1 MASVGKEDYI
11 YDVFISFCGEDT
23 RRTFVDHL
31 YVALDRQGIRT
42 FKDDQ
47 RVEKGKRINDELLQS
62 IQDSRLYL
70 IVFSNNYASSSWCL
84 NELLKIMECQK
95 TKDHT
100 AYPVFYDVEPTEV
113 RRQSGSVGEAL
124 CIHENETKVGV
135 WRQALKETANL
146 SGWDLRNIADGHEGQ
161 VIKLIVEEVSREL
174 CSFNSNIID
183 EKLVGIE
190 QRMQDLELLLKIGL
204 DDVRM
209 IGIKGMGGAGKTTL
223 ARAIFDKIS
232 TQFEARSF
240 VENVSKASLSGLNSL
255 QNQVLADVS
264 KDQCIT
270 VSSVHDGINMMKL
283 RLRGKRVLV
292 VLDDVDHISHLE
304 ALAGDNSWFKPGSR
318 IIITTRDEQVLLS
331 HRVSLIHYIHLLSD
345 EEATRLFSRY
355 AFGKDIPVREYE
367 KESLKVVRYANGL
380 PLTVKVLGSLLCGKE
395 KPQWIDTLAGLKT
408 IPLEETVK
416 KLEISYESLE
426 DEHKKIF
433 LDVACFLKNWKT
445 EDAIRMLDGC
455 GFQRK
460 SLITITVV
468 HKTEFDY
475 DLPYESQRYEQICMH
490 DHIEEMG
497 KNIVRR
503 SHPDD
508 PCRHS
513 RLWVQDEIK
522 HVLARDIGTEETRCI
537 RMEVTPDIDLTGLL
551 NMKNLRC
558 LIVNYAT
565 VGSSYSD
572 YVRDNH
578 KVCKYLPNAIRYLCW
593 RRYPHRRLPK
603 ISGANN
609 LVTLEISDSKIEQLW
624 EGGMDMRKL
633 KYLVLHNTYCL
644 RTCDLG
650 LFPNLESLYL
660 LGCRKLVELRAPTGC
675 LKRLVYLSI
684 CRCKRLRSLSFI
696 KHLEP
701 LQFLKLTG
709 RNHKE
714 FPDIIPADS
723 NSSLR
728 GLHIYGSEIAELP
741 SSIEN
746 SLKSLEKLDL
756 SYCKCLRD
764 LPSSICK
771 LKHLTSI
778 ILQGCVGLEK
788 LPDDLGD
795 LECLKELNIDYTS
808 ISQLPRNIS

>member
-1 MASVGKEDYI
+1 M
-11 YDVFISFCGEDT
+11 VF
-23 RRTFVDHL
+23 
-31 YVALDRQGIRT
+31 
-42 FKDDQ
+42 
-47 RVEKGKRINDELLQS
+47 
-62 IQDSRLYL
+62 
-70 IVFSNNYASSSWCL
+70 VF
-84 NELLKIMECQK
+84 E
-95 TKDHT
+95 
-100 AYPVFYDVEPTEV
+100 
-113 RRQSGSVGEAL
+113 
-124 CIHENETKVGV
+124 
-135 WRQALKETANL
+135 
-146 SGWDLRNIADGHEGQ
+146 
-161 VIKLIVEEVSREL
+161 
-174 CSFNSNIID
+174 
-183 EKLVGIE
+183 
-190 QRMQDLELLLKIGL
+190 
-204 DDVRM
+204 
-209 IGIKGMGGAGKTTL
+209 
-223 ARAIFDKIS
+223 
-232 TQFEARSF
+232 
-240 VENVSKASLSGLNSL
+240 
-255 QNQVLADVS
+255 
-264 KDQCIT
+264 
-270 VSSVHDGINMMKL
+270 
-283 RLRGKRVLV
+283 
-292 VLDDVDHISHLE
+292 
-304 ALAGDNSWFKPGSR
+304 
-318 IIITTRDEQVLLS
+318 
-331 HRVSLIHYIHLLSD
+331 
-345 EEATRLFSRY
+345 
-355 AFGKDIPVREYE
+355 
-367 KESLKVVRYANGL
+367 
-380 PLTVKVLGSLLCGKE
+380 
-395 KPQWIDTLAGLKT
+395 
-408 IPLEETVK
+408 
-416 KLEISYESLE
+416 
-426 DEHKKIF
+426 
-433 LDVACFLKNWKT
+433 
-445 EDAIRMLDGC
+445 
-455 GFQRK
+455 FQ
-460 SLITITVV
+460 
-468 HKTEFDY
+468 
-475 DLPYESQRYEQICMH
+475 
-490 DHIEEMG
+490 
-497 KNIVRR
+497 
-503 SHPDD
+503 
-508 PCRHS
+508 
-513 RLWVQDEIK
+513 
-522 HVLARDIGTEETRCI
+522 GTEETRCI

-746 SLKSLEKLDL
+746 LFKLVYLNLEHCGNLKSLPRSFCSLQRFKVIRLDYCDIEELPGDLGKLEHLEELSLKRCTLVKHLPDSICKLKNLKTLTLHSSNFLEKLPDDLGQLESLEVLDLAKCRGLRDIPRSICIMKHLKSIILEGCQALEKLPEDVGQLESLEKLDL

-788 LPDDLGD
+788 LPDDLGKLESLEVLNLTDCNKIRDIPGSICKLKHLKTLNLQWCEKIDNLPEELGD

-808 ISQLPRNIS
+808 ISQLPRNISLLGHLQRKRERLTESSFVSAAGMKPIGGPARKLEIKGLVMAGQNERRFIIIIFLSMRFCMIFLCMFICVLIYALIYQYSLYIF

>member
-1 MASVGKEDYI
+1 
-11 YDVFISFCGEDT
+11 
-23 RRTFVDHL
+23 
-31 YVALDRQGIRT
+31 
-42 FKDDQ
+42 
-47 RVEKGKRINDELLQS
+47 
-62 IQDSRLYL
+62 
-70 IVFSNNYASSSWCL
+70 
-84 NELLKIMECQK
+84 
-95 TKDHT
+95 
-100 AYPVFYDVEPTEV
+100 
-113 RRQSGSVGEAL
+113 
-124 CIHENETKVGV
+124 
-135 WRQALKETANL
+135 
-146 SGWDLRNIADGHEGQ
+146 
-161 VIKLIVEEVSREL
+161 
-174 CSFNSNIID
+174 
-183 EKLVGIE
+183 
-190 QRMQDLELLLKIGL
+190 MQDLELLLKIGL

-522 HVLARDIGTEETRCI
+522 HVLARDI
-537 RMEVTPDIDLTGLL
+537 
-551 NMKNLRC
+551 
-558 LIVNYAT
+558 
-565 VGSSYSD
+565 
-572 YVRDNH
+572 VR
-578 KVCKYLPNAIRYLCW
+578 I
-593 RRYPHRRLPK
+593 
-603 ISGANN
+603 
-609 LVTLEISDSKIEQLW
+609 
-624 EGGMDMRKL
+624 
-633 KYLVLHNTYCL
+633 
-644 RTCDLG
+644 
-650 LFPNLESLYL
+650 
-660 LGCRKLVELRAPTGC
+660 
-675 LKRLVYLSI
+675 
-684 CRCKRLRSLSFI
+684 
-696 KHLEP
+696 
-701 LQFLKLTG
+701 
-709 RNHKE
+709 
-714 FPDIIPADS
+714 
-723 NSSLR
+723 
-728 GLHIYGSEIAELP
+728 
-741 SSIEN
+741 
-746 SLKSLEKLDL
+746 
-756 SYCKCLRD
+756 
-764 LPSSICK
+764 
-771 LKHLTSI
+771 HLTS
-778 ILQGCVGLEK
+778 
-788 LPDDLGD
+788 
-795 LECLKELNIDYTS
+795 NS
-808 ISQLPRNIS
+808 